1 MADIFCVEDAHIDFY
16 KLETVRKIVDYQFIT
31 TKWFLQLMFRFYL
44 LGFLVP
50 FFISISIEGKFL
62 LHVSYTV
69 CLFTQI
75 FFFMFELIQLKE
87 QRWAYFSDV
96 WNIVDTSQFLF
107 FTILYFCK
115 MLTNFENDTFL

>member
-1 MADIFCVEDAHIDFY
+1 LADIFCVEDAHIDFY

-31 TKWFLQLMFRFYL
+31 TKWFLQIMFRFYL

>member
-1 MADIFCVEDAHIDFY
+1 LADIFCVEDAHIDFY

-31 TKWFLQLMFRFYL
+31 TKWFLQIMFRFYL

-50 FFISISIEGKFL
+50 FFISISIEGKFF

>member
-31 TKWFLQLMFRFYL
+31 TKWFLQIMFRFYL